1 MKEQNLYK
9 NINQI
14 NYLSTDRILSLL
26 KTDLNCLKHYI
37 TNIEE
42 YTNLEML
49 ELIGELELIHHVL
62 KLRNIGVIP
71 NVKK

>member
-14 NYLSTDRILSLL
+14 NYLSSDRIISLL

>member
-1 MKEQNLYK
+1 MREQNLYK

-14 NYLSTDRILSLL
+14 NYLSSDRILSLL

-49 ELIGELELIHHVL
+49 ELIGEMELIHHVL

>member
-14 NYLSTDRILSLL
+14 NYLSSDRILSLL

-37 TNIEE
+37 TNIEN